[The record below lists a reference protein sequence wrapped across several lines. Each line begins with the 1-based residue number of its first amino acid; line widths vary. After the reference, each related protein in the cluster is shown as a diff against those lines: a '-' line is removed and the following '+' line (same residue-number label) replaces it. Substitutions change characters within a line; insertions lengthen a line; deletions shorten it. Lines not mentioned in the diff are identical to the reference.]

1 MSATPSG
8 TVGWGRRVAGHT
20 LFWPTAALVVLLVA
34 CAVASPG
41 FLDVTVRDGALVG
54 QPIDL
59 LRNSV
64 TPLLLALGMCLVIA
78 TGGIDL
84 SVGAVMAISLAVS
97 LTYLDGAADPSAPAT
112 VATAVVLG
120 LVLGVAVGA
129 FNGTLVTVL
138 GVQPFIATMILMVAG
153 RGIAMLITKGQITTV
168 TSPPFKALGAGSVLG
183 LPQAVVI
190 GAVVFALVALVVRR
204 SALGVLLEAIGVNRE
219 SARLSGVRARST
231 TWTVYVLAGVL
242 AALAGIIYGAP
253 TMAADANNIGLFFE
267 LNAIVVVVLGG
278 TKLDGGRFYLSG
290 LVVGALLLTTIERAV
305 IIFQLPSTT
314 TNLFKAAVLIALC
327 IAASPRARG
336 WLASRRTASSGPRRP
351 EAAAAAAPQP
361 SSSPSG
367 ASTAT
372 SSRASS
378 APPRPSTTTREVG
391 A

>member
-1 MSATPSG
+1 MSAATG
-8 TVGWGRRVAGHT
+8 TALGWGRRAAGHA

-41 FLDVTVRDGALVG
+41 FLDVSVRGGALVG

-97 LTYLDGAADPSAPAT
+97 LTYLDGAADPSAPAA
-112 VATAVVLG
+112 VATAVTLG

-129 FNGTLVTVL
+129 FNGMLVTLL

-153 RGIAMLITKGQITTV
+153 RGIAMLITEGQITTV

-190 GAVVFALVALVVRR
+190 GALVFALVAVVVRR
-204 SALGVLLEAIGVNRE
+204 TALGVLLEAIGVNRE

-327 IAASPRARG
+327 VAASPRARG
-336 WLASRRTASSGPRRP
+336 WLARRRTVRSGTVRSGPGRP
-351 EAAAAAAPQP
+351 QAAAAPQP
-361 SSSPSG
+361 TSSSSLSSG
-367 ASTAT
+367 SKVT
-372 SSRASS
+372 
-378 APPRPSTTTREVG
+378 EVG